1 MKLLCAI
8 IYKQFN
14 KISSCPEADPV
25 NIMII
30 VSVYCPKLIF
40 TSFLALVVKL
50 LEKAW
55 VPMTQQIIDDWKQ
68 KMKKK
73 EKREN

>member
-1 MKLLCAI
+1 MLSISRSSQCHDYCVCLLSKAD
-8 IYKQFN
+8 IY
-14 KISSCPEADPV
+14 
-25 NIMII
+25 
-30 VSVYCPKLIF
+30 LI
-40 TSFLALVVKL
+40 LLVVKL

-73 EKREN
+73 EKKEN

>member
-1 MKLLCAI
+1 
-8 IYKQFN
+8 
-14 KISSCPEADPV
+14 
-25 NIMII
+25 MII

-73 EKREN
+73 EKKEN